1 MMFGAN
7 APTSSIPNQKN
18 INHLKT
24 NEMEQKTKQSVL
36 VFTDKRAYFSNGHR
50 KPSGDY
56 NKDMVMKE
64 LESIFPSHSYDIGLI
79 DYERHRMFQNI
90 NEIWMKVRT
99 PILIGCDSGANY
111 IEAIKNYKRKY
122 LISPAIAPSDL
133 TIDEY
138 DRENT
143 VCLFGGRKK
152 DIQRAEVYAEYYEV
166 VHSEIC
172 DGELDLLEGVRYIGV
187 YDLFI
192 RLGNAEKKLNKED

>member
-1 MMFGAN
+1 
-7 APTSSIPNQKN
+7 
-18 INHLKT
+18 
-24 NEMEQKTKQSVL
+24 MEQKTKQSVL

-56 NKDMVMKE
+56 NLDLVMKE
-64 LESIFPSHSYDIGLI
+64 LNKTFPSHSYDVSVI
-79 DYERHRMFQNI
+79 DYERNRLFWNV

-99 PILIGCDSGANY
+99 PILIGCGSGANY

-152 DIQRAEVYAEYYEV
+152 DIQRAEVYAEYYE
-166 VHSEIC
+166 HTFYEIS
-172 DGELDLLEGVRYIGV
+172 DGELEILEGLRHISV
-187 YDLFI
+187 YDLLI
-192 RLGNAEKKLNKED
+192 RIGNAEQKLKNLD

>member
-1 MMFGAN
+1 
-7 APTSSIPNQKN
+7 
-18 INHLKT
+18 
-24 NEMEQKTKQSVL
+24 MEQKTKQSVL
-36 VFTDKRAYFSNGHR
+36 VFTDKRAYISNGYR

-90 NEIWMKVRT
+90 NEIWKNVRT
-99 PILIGCDSGANY
+99 PILIGCGSGANY

-122 LISPAIAPSDL
+122 LISPAIAPSDV

-152 DIQRAEVYAEYYEV
+152 DIQRAEVYAEYYEA
-166 VHSEIC
+166 VHSEIS
-172 DGELDLLEGVRYIGV
+172 DGELDLLEGIRYIGV
-187 YDLFI
+187 YDALI
-192 RLGNAEKKLNKED
+192 RLGNAEQKLKNQE

>member
-1 MMFGAN
+1 
-7 APTSSIPNQKN
+7 
-18 INHLKT
+18 
-24 NEMEQKTKQSVL
+24 MEQKTKQSVL

-56 NKDMVMKE
+56 NEDLVMEE
-64 LESIFPSHSYDIGLI
+64 LNKTFPSHAYDVSVI
-79 DYERHRMFQNI
+79 DYERNRLFWNV

-99 PILIGCDSGANY
+99 PILIGCGSGANY

-122 LISPAIAPSDL
+122 LISPAIAPSGL

-152 DIQRAEVYAEYYEV
+152 DIQRAEVYAEYYE
-166 VHSEIC
+166 HTFYEIS
-172 DGELDLLEGVRYIGV
+172 DGELEILEGLRHISV
-187 YDLFI
+187 YDLLI
-192 RLGNAEKKLNKED
+192 RIGNAEQKLKNLD

>member
-1 MMFGAN
+1 
-7 APTSSIPNQKN
+7 
-18 INHLKT
+18 
-24 NEMEQKTKQSVL
+24 MEQKTKQSVL
-36 VFTDKRAYFSNGHR
+36 VFTDKRAYISNGHR

-64 LESIFPSHSYDIGLI
+64 LESIFPSHSYDIDLI
-79 DYERHRMFQNI
+79 DYERNRMFWNV

-99 PILIGCDSGANY
+99 PILIGCGSGANY

-133 TIDEY
+133 AIDEY

-172 DGELDLLEGVRYIGV
+172 GGELEMLEGIRYIGV
-187 YDLFI
+187 YDALI
-192 RLGNAEKKLNKED
+192 RLGNAEQKLKKED

>member
-1 MMFGAN
+1 
-7 APTSSIPNQKN
+7 
-18 INHLKT
+18 
-24 NEMEQKTKQSVL
+24 MEQKTKQSVL
-36 VFTDKRAYFSNGHR
+36 VFTDKRAYISNGHR

-56 NKDMVMKE
+56 NQNLVMKE
-64 LESIFPSHSYDIGLI
+64 LETIFPSHSYDIELI
-79 DYERHRMFQNI
+79 DYERNRMFWNV

-99 PILIGCDSGANY
+99 PILIGCGSGANY

-152 DIQRAEVYAEYYEV
+152 DIQRAEVYAEYYENT
-166 VHSEIC
+166 HSEIC
-172 DGELDLLEGVRYIGV
+172 SGELEILEGIRYIGV
-187 YDLFI
+187 YDLLI
-192 RLGNAEKKLNKED
+192 QIGNAEQKLKKED